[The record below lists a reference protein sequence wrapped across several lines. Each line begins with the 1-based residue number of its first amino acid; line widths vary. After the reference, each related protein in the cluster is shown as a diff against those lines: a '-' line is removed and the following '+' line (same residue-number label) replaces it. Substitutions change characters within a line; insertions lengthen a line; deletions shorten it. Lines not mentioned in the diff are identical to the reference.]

1 MSFTII
7 NIGTHIPETHHWSF
21 WYTHDYKKQ
30 EREGLIWCYN
40 LSQRLLM
47 DNIISQLL
55 MINYWYLII
64 NTNQNYFNVSIYNF
78 HLILN
83 FVSWYLVILI
93 HIHSR
98 ISNNFPQQYLFYNP
112 SAKIMNRGDAY
123 MYDTF
128 ILLSI
133 RIIQLNEHLN
143 LLKNC
148 AGWCISR

>member
-1 MSFTII
+1 MLQFVTKVVD
-7 NIGTHIPETHHWSF
+7 GQHH
-21 WYTHDYKKQ
+21 
-30 EREGLIWCYN
+30 
-40 LSQRLLM
+40 LS
-47 DNIISQLL
+47 
-55 MINYWYLII
+55 NYW
-64 NTNQNYFNVSIYNF
+64 NYFNVSISQIVFEYVSKYLHYNF

-93 HIHSR
+93 HIHWR
-98 ISNNFPQQYLFYNP
+98 ISVTFSQQYLFYNP

-148 AGWCISR
+148 AGWCISRENAIHIHRLGLVWSTI